1 MFDDPTSELIRSAP
15 ELSGLDPNS
24 LPKALTKAYAEIV
37 AVRLRI
43 RKMADGT
50 SNAADLL
57 QTLRPELERLRKIA
71 FTQEAIASVN
81 PEGPHRRGAAFLAA
95 TAHYVTL
102 QAQRL
107 VSPAEQDDLGP
118 LTVGGIA
125 PEVSATLLFLA
136 AGASPDAA
144 EMSRQIQL
152 SEDLPQVEQRLLQDI
167 KRLAAGDLDTLLAD
181 STVPDPPSLDDDLT
195 MAEVGASAL
204 YLMLQRC
211 VQSIAA
217 EVLGRPGYQP
227 SLPELERVEALCTRP
242 VVQFLVLR
250 HG

>member
-15 ELSGLDPNS
+15 ELSGLDPDS
-24 LPKALTKAYAEIV
+24 LPKAMTKAYVEIV
-37 AVRLRI
+37 SVRLRL

-57 QTLRPELERLRKIA
+57 ETIGPELNRLRKIA

-81 PEGPHRRGAAFLAA
+81 PEGLQRRGAAFLAA

-107 VSPAEQDDLGP
+107 VRLPDQDNVGP
-118 LTVGGIA
+118 LTAGGIA

-144 EMSRQIQL
+144 EMSRQIQVP
-152 SEDLPQVEQRLLQDI
+152 DGLPMVERRLLQDI
-167 KRLAAGDLDTLLAD
+167 KRLATGDLDALLAD
-181 STVPDPPSLDDDLT
+181 SSVPEAPSLEGDLT

-204 YLMLQRC
+204 YLMVQRC
-211 VQSIAA
+211 IRSIA
-217 EVLGRPGYQP
+217 
-227 SLPELERVEALCTRP
+227 T
-242 VVQFLVLR
+242 
-250 HG
+250 